1 MIVVVVEVVVVVV
14 EQEQEKEQ
22 KNKNKNKALF
32 SLVRKHKPYYSLAP
46 RFILENHSSS
56 NCIKKECG
64 FTFLLV

>member
-22 KNKNKNKALF
+22 KNKNKTLF